1 MTATNSCVTISGNK
15 PYFTID
21 YEQVMSIKTI
31 LIIAPN
37 TADEWEN
44 IKGVKVYAH
53 NEEFK
58 HDYMCF
64 NFLDN
69 SGYYNC

>member
-1 MTATNSCVTISGNK
+1 MDGDVTATNSCVTISGDK

-37 TADEWEN
+37 TDGEWQN
-44 IKGVKVYAH
+44 INKVKLYAH
-53 NEEFK
+53 NEE
-58 HDYMCF
+58 
-64 NFLDN
+64 
-69 SGYYNC
+69 